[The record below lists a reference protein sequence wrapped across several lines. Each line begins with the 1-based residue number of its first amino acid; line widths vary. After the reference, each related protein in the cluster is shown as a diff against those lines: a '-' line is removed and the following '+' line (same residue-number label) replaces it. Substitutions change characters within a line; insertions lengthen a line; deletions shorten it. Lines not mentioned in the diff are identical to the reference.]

1 MKGEDAL
8 LGHEVVHDAEEAL
21 LHLPR
26 VLRPEDHHLPAL
38 QAQIDARRRGHGVRE
53 AVAGEAP
60 GVVDGEIRGPELRE
74 FLGARPN
81 TPILMI
87 ASIELY

>member
-1 MKGEDAL
+1 
-8 LGHEVVHDAEEAL
+8 
-21 LHLPR
+21 
-26 VLRPEDHHLPAL
+26 
-38 QAQIDARRRGHGVRE
+38 VRE